1 MKFRLKSA
9 PLQREPLLR
18 GPRLVSPLQVFVFR
32 PRATDSMWG
41 SGQSSAQL
49 NTGIPRISDLYY
61 MSPFLPPQQLPID
74 SIRIGLGSTPLPSPA
89 QNLLVIQSW
98 TTWPQNLVMPQLQ
111 HVWGLST
118 SVSVD
123 FAQNRPFSIVGHPP
137 KRQQGAANRFHAS
150 SALLLIFQMLM
161 DSDPCSAHY
170 PDPGRRHVCPG
181 IKAYI

>member
-1 MKFRLKSA
+1 MQFRLKSA
-9 PLQREPLLR
+9 QLPREPLPR

-32 PRATDSMWG
+32 PRATSSMG
-41 SGQSSAQL
+41 DSGQSSAQL

-98 TTWPQNLVMPQLQ
+98 TTWPQNLVMPQPQ
-111 HVWGLST
+111 DVWGLSN

-137 KRQQGAANRFHAS
+137 KRQQG
-150 SALLLIFQMLM
+150 LPT
-161 DSDPCSAHY
+161 DSMFPVHCF
-170 PDPGRRHVCPG
+170 
-181 IKAYI
+181 